1 METYEV
7 YNEEFK
13 IIVFRKLSELQTN
26 SDIKLS
32 KMRKRV
38 HEQDENTNRKVE
50 VILKNKKTNYEA
62 EEYNS

>member
-50 VILKNKKTNYEA
+50 IILKNKKNKL
-62 EEYNS
+62 

>member
-32 KMRKRV
+32 KMRKR
-38 HEQDENTNRKVE
+38 DM
-50 VILKNKKTNYEA
+50 NKTRIQTERWKSY
-62 EEYNS
+62 